1 MIQAQN
7 MNFVAGSAVHKHDL
21 LTIDTTNSS
30 AQVLAAKPATDSSCV
45 IGQATCDASAGGIVH
60 FQPLAIGQVVVC
72 KAAGAISAGAQLGV
86 SSTSSA
92 YGQVVTGGALPLFA
106 VDAATAAGD
115 LIRVVCAAALDANT

>member
-7 MNFVAGSAVHKHDL
+7 MNFVAGSAIHKHDL
-21 LTIDTTNSS
+21 LTIDTSNSS
-30 AQVLAAKPATDSSCV
+30 AQVLACKPATNTSCV

-60 FQPLAIGQVVVC
+60 FQPLAIGQVIVC
-72 KAAGAISAGAQLGV
+72 KAGASLSAGAQLGI
-86 SSTSSA
+86 SSTESK
-92 YGQVVTGGALPLFA
+92 YGQVVGSGALPLFA